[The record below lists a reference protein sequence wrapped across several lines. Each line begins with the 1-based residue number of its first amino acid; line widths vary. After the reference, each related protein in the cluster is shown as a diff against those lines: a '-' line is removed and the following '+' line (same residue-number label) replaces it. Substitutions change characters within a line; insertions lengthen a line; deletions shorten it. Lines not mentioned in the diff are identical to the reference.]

1 MKSMILQPGR
11 SLPER
16 HRPLIAASAY
26 GPATNSLLLP
36 SPAFSGTQTTLRA
49 SISPLQG
56 TTHSPS
62 RSSQAPRAHGPFAP
76 RGYVVHPHLRYY
88 SPIRPSW
95 QLPPTSRLFTAYRS
109 GLCHAEPSWLPP
121 RGSLLYL
128 STPSIRADARTPGG
142 GLDACTRF
150 FSNPSALPKNSVGRL
165 LQHPDTGFCQ
175 DGVTTLQR
183 SRYVTARMVARP
195 PVPVRPEDFS
205 PAAEDFY
212 ARAFPGKGHPSLESG
227 ITTRHHRADTV
238 AGLSPAGVVPLQA
251 TGILPPKYSRTRPAR
266 MATFE

>member
-1 MKSMILQPGR
+1 M
-11 SLPER
+11 
-16 HRPLIAASAY
+16 RPLALYRALRTALPGVHRHPEPT
-26 GPATNSLLLP
+26 GPSLR
-36 SPAFSGTQTTLRA
+36 G
-49 SISPLQG
+49 
-56 TTHSPS
+56 
-62 RSSQAPRAHGPFAP
+62 
-76 RGYVVHPHLRYY
+76 GYVVHPHLRYY

-109 GLCHAEPSWLPP
+109 GLCHAKPSWLPP

-128 STPSIRADARTPGG
+128 TTPSIRADARTPGG
-142 GLDACTRF
+142 GLSASTPF
-150 FSNPSALPKNSVGRL
+150 FSNPLAFPKNSVGRL

-205 PAAEDFY
+205 PVAEDFY
-212 ARAFPGKGHPSLESG
+212 ARAFPGKGHPSPESG

-238 AGLSPAGVVPLQA
+238 AGLSPAGVLPLQA
-251 TGILPPKYSRTRPAR
+251 AKILPRIYSHTHPVQTGCIMR
-266 MATFE
+266 